1 MTKGYWSIGKIILY
15 AILIAIGVI
24 WVYPFVWMIS
34 ASLKSNNEV
43 IAGGLKLIPESPTFE
58 NYLRTWNQADFKVYF
73 FNSIVVTVSVV
84 VLTLFMTATAG
95 YVLGR
100 YDFWGKK
107 VLFSV
112 FIASIMIPM
121 VSTII
126 PVFEIIKGMGLLG
139 TRTGLILAQAGGTHV
154 VFLMLFAGYFRQ
166 IPKELEEAAE
176 MDGCNFFRLFGA
188 IMFPL
193 AKPMSITVIIMES
206 IWAWNAFML
215 PLVLTLNNPSA
226 RTLAVGLYAFKGENI
241 IDWSAIAAGGVIAV
255 MPVVILFI
263 FTQRYFVDGVAGAV
277 KS

>member
-126 PVFEIIKGMGLLG
+126 PVF
-139 TRTGLILAQAGGTHV
+139 
-154 VFLMLFAGYFRQ
+154 
-166 IPKELEEAAE
+166 
-176 MDGCNFFRLFGA
+176 
-188 IMFPL
+188 
-193 AKPMSITVIIMES
+193 
-206 IWAWNAFML
+206 
-215 PLVLTLNNPSA
+215 
-226 RTLAVGLYAFKGENI
+226 
-241 IDWSAIAAGGVIAV
+241 
-255 MPVVILFI
+255 
-263 FTQRYFVDGVAGAV
+263 
-277 KS
+277 